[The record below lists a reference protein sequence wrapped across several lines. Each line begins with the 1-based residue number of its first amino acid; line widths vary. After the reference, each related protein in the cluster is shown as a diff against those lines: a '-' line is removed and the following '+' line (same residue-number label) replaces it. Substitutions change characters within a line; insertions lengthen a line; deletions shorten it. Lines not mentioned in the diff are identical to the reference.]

1 MEQQDSDIK
10 QLLKIVE
17 DQHVQLD
24 RQHNQIMELEDK
36 VQEPPCSSSIS
47 PDTQGV
53 QDPALG
59 AAPLVQFGVERKVGT
74 MLGHQF

>member
-1 MEQQDSDIK
+1 MEQQDNHIK

-36 VQEPPCSSSIS
+36 VQEPSLFLFSEFVISCDTEGVNGPSIPLGQPPLLLS
-47 PDTQGV
+47 LGV
-53 QDPALG
+53 QRR
-59 AAPLVQFGVERKVGT
+59 V
-74 MLGHQF
+74 